1 MLKNISRQSINIQAG
16 FSLIEVLI
24 SIILLAFGML
34 GMAGLFNYSLSA
46 NSNASNRMA
55 ASLLASDYAE
65 LVRANPDS
73 MISANPDSMISNT
86 YNKQIA
92 TYNSTTNI
100 SPENLPNNFCSYP
113 SCRSSTT
120 ASVSTETLDIALFR
134 NRVKAML
141 PAGDFQAA
149 RVVGTNQIDIWIV
162 WAEGKGGDA
171 ANDTETSSD
180 NCPVSISNQ
189 SPRPDPYPR
198 CLFTR
203 VAL

>member
-1 MLKNISRQSINIQAG
+1 MLKNISNHKLNVQAG

-73 MISANPDSMISNT
+73 LISNT
-86 YNKQIA
+86 YNVQIGSFNPQDA
-92 TYNSTTNI
+92 AVGT
-100 SPENLPNNFCSYP
+100 LPNNLCSYP
-113 SCRSSTT
+113 ACRSSTNAT
-120 ASVSTETLDIALFR
+120 ISTETLDIALFR
-134 NRVKAML
+134 NRVKSML
-141 PAGDFQAA
+141 PAGNFQAA

-162 WAEGKGGDA
+162 WAEGKGGDT

-189 SPRPDPYPR
+189 APRPDPYPR

>member
-1 MLKNISRQSINIQAG
+1 MRQLIIDKKTQVQLDNQQG

-65 LVRANPDS
+65 LVRANPD
-73 MISANPDSMISNT
+73 NLISNK
-86 YNKQIA
+86 YNQQIA
-92 TYNSTTNI
+92 EFKPSAAALNTLETNLCTY
-100 SPENLPNNFCSYP
+100 PLCK
-113 SCRSSTT
+113 SSTT
-120 ASVSTETLDIALFR
+120 AAVSIESLDIALFR

-162 WAEGKGGDA
+162 WAEGKGNSDPNA
-171 ANDTETSSD
+171 PADTEKQSD

-189 SPRPDPYPR
+189 DPAPDPYPR

>member
-1 MLKNISRQSINIQAG
+1 MRQLIIDKKTQVQLDSQQG

-73 MISANPDSMISNT
+73 MISNT

-92 TYNSTTNI
+92 TYNSTTNT

-113 SCRSSTT
+113 SCRSSTN
-120 ASVSTETLDIALFR
+120 ASVSTERLDIELFR

-141 PAGDFQAA
+141 HAGDFQAA

-162 WAEGKGGDA
+162 WAEGKGGDTA
-171 ANDTETSSD
+171 KD
-180 NCPVSISNQ
+180 N
-189 SPRPDPYPR
+189 
-198 CLFTR
+198 
-203 VAL
+203 

>member
-1 MLKNISRQSINIQAG
+1 MLKRTSNRRINIQAG

-34 GMAGLFNYSLSA
+34 GMAGLFNYSVSA
-46 NSNASNRMA
+46 NSNASYRMA
-55 ASLLASDYAE
+55 AALLASDYAE

-73 MISANPDSMISNT
+73 LQTNT

-92 TYNSTTNI
+92 SFDPTDSAVKTLASNLCTY
-100 SPENLPNNFCSYP
+100 PLCK
-113 SCRSSTT
+113 SSANAT
-120 ASVSTETLDIALFR
+120 VSTESLDIALFR

-162 WAEGKGGDA
+162 WAEGKGGDSG
-171 ANDTETSSD
+171 NDNETRSD
-180 NCPVSISNQ
+180 NCPISISNQ
-189 SPRPDPYPR
+189 VPAPDPYPR

>member
-1 MLKNISRQSINIQAG
+1 MLKNISRQSINFQAG

-73 MISANPDSMISNT
+73 MISNT

-92 TYNSTTNI
+92 TYNSTTNT

-113 SCRSSTT
+113 SCRSSTN

-162 WAEGKGGDA
+162 WAEGKGGDT

>member
-1 MLKNISRQSINIQAG
+1 
-16 FSLIEVLI
+16 
-24 SIILLAFGML
+24 
-34 GMAGLFNYSLSA
+34 MAGLFNYSVSA

-55 ASLLASDYAE
+55 AALLASDYAE

-73 MISANPDSMISNT
+73 LISNT
-86 YNKQIA
+86 YNQQIA
-92 TYNSTTNI
+92 SFDPTDSALKTLANNLCTY
-100 SPENLPNNFCSYP
+100 PACK
-113 SCRSSTT
+113 SSTNAT
-120 ASVSTETLDIALFR
+120 VSTESLDIALFR

-141 PAGDFQAA
+141 PAGSFQVA

-189 SPRPDPYPR
+189 APRPDPYPR